1 MTYTYKK
8 IANLDD
14 TGKKIGDRTDQ
25 ILRKE
30 DHTFIPCD
38 ESNGA
43 YIDYLEWSKTNTIE
57 DSD

>member
-8 IANLDD
+8 IAKLDD
-14 TGKKIGDRTDQ
+14 TGKKIGDLTTL

-30 DHTFIPCD
+30 DMTMIPCD
-38 ESNGA
+38 ESNRA